1 MKKIFIIIISLII
14 SSSLFAQEEN
24 IVTKRNNEFR
34 ISFFQFFMSTFRL
47 SYERMFNNS
56 SIVINGGLTL
66 KESEYEEK
74 LGGQGELQL
83 RFYAIP
89 AKESSFEGVYTG
101 PYLSYQ
107 YLDISSYEN
116 IWEFGMSSY
125 QEKYRDF
132 YTSVGGGIIIGIKIA
147 AAERVTFDFNFGG
160 GVRYTENSSSNP
172 SNNYSDIFQPG
183 YTGVCPKA
191 NFSLGLKF

>member
-1 MKKIFIIIISLII
+1 MKKIFIIIMTVLI

-34 ISFFQFFMSTFRL
+34 ISFFQFFMSTFRI
-47 SYERMFNNS
+47 SYERMFSNS

-66 KESEYEEK
+66 KENPDEEK

-83 RFYAIP
+83 RFYAVP

-101 PYLSYQ
+101 PYLFYQ
-107 YLDISSYEN
+107 YIDITSYDYDNNYPFPTIKE
-116 IWEFGMSSY
+116 
-125 QEKYRDF
+125 EKRDF
-132 YTSVGGGIIIGIKIA
+132 FTSMGGGIIIGIKIA

-172 SNNYSDIFQPG
+172 SNNYSGIFQPG
-183 YTGVCPKA
+183 FTGVCPKA